1 LPEQI
6 NRRHLPATKEE
17 TQVRK
22 LILSVAATAA
32 AFLVPALVIAAGATA
47 STTTERFS
55 FADAKASLAPPTWS
69 VIATGGFT
77 AGGTATQ
84 KSKGVLTLRFSAGT
98 ITLDIGGNG
107 KKVSKNQTATACI
120 QTQTGSGTYRITG
133 GTGAYQGIGGSGRA
147 TLHNTFLEDAV
158 KGHCSKAAAA
168 VQSLITTSGTVSL
181 P

>member
-1 LPEQI
+1 M
-6 NRRHLPATKEE
+6 
-17 TQVRK
+17 RK

-32 AFLVPALVIAAGATA
+32 ALLVSALVIAAGATA

-55 FADAKASLAPPTWS
+55 FSDAKASLGPPTWS
-69 VIATGGFT
+69 VIATGDFI

-84 KSKGVLTLRFSAGT
+84 KKKGVLTVRFSAGT

-107 KKVSKNQTATACI
+107 KKLSKNQTATACI
-120 QTQTGSGTYRITG
+120 QTQTGSGTYTIAG

-147 TLHNTFLEDAV
+147 TLHNTFVEDAA
-158 KGHCSKAAAA
+158 KGHCSNAAAA
-168 VQSLITTSGTVSL
+168 VQSLITASGTVSL

>member
-1 LPEQI
+1 M
-6 NRRHLPATKEE
+6 
-17 TQVRK
+17 RK

-55 FADAKASLAPPTWS
+55 FADAKASLGPPVWS
-69 VIATGGFT
+69 VIATGDFL

-84 KSKGVLTLRFSAGT
+84 QSKGVLALHFSRGT
-98 ITLDIGGNG
+98 ITLDIGGRG
-107 KKVSKNQTATACI
+107 KKLTKDQTATACI
-120 QTQTGSGTYRITG
+120 QTQTGSGTYTIAG

-147 TLHNTFLEDAV
+147 ALHNTFVEDAV
-158 KGHCSKAAAA
+158 NGHCANAAAA
-168 VQSLITTSGTVSL
+168 VQSLITASGTVSL